1 MTRSKLEPMKHLL
14 IGFALLVLTAC
25 PSDNGN
31 PNPPPPPP
39 PAPGGYNITVLFD
52 SSVAE
57 KYEPVFQDAA
67 NRWQQIITGELP
79 DVANVKLFEI
89 CAPEV
94 VVPGT
99 VTVDDVAILVG
110 TFTDGPNG
118 TLGFAGPCGTRVS
131 NGLTAVGLMKFDT
144 ADMDV
149 LLEEGQL
156 DETIIHEM
164 GHVLGIGTLW
174 DSKGLTSG
182 ISSTQGQCGAN
193 PRYTGSKGINE
204 YKALGGPDA
213 NVPLENLFGPGSCEG
228 HWRESV
234 FNKELMTSFLDS
246 IPPGTANPLSKLS
259 IASLEDLGY
268 TVSYGTAEAYTLSL
282 LPDLLP
288 QATPETTRL
297 HSELIEPRVVL
308 DDLP

>member
-1 MTRSKLEPMKHLL
+1 VLL
-14 IGFALLVLTAC
+14 LSALAILTAC
-25 PSDNGN
+25 PLNTGGD
-31 PNPPPPPP
+31 NPPPPPDSSR
-39 PAPGGYNITVLFD
+39 YNITVLFD
-52 SSVAE
+52 NSVPE
-57 KYEPVFQDAA
+57 KYEAAFQGAA

-79 DVANVKLFEI
+79 DVANVKLFEV

-94 VVPGT
+94 VVAGT

-110 TFTDGPNG
+110 TFTEGPNG

-144 ADMDV
+144 ADMDI

-182 ISSTQGQCGAN
+182 ISTTQGQCGAN
-193 PRYTGSKGINE
+193 PRYIGTKGVAE
-204 YKALGGPDA
+204 YTALGGPDA
-213 NVPLENLFGPGSCEG
+213 TVPLEDKFGPGSCEG

-234 FNKELMTSFLDS
+234 FNTELMTSFLDS
-246 IPPGTANPLSKLS
+246 IPPSVPNPLSKLS

-268 TVSYGTAEAYTLSL
+268 TVSYTSAEAYTLSL
-282 LPDLLP
+282 LPDLIP
-288 QATPETTRL
+288 QATLEPHGL
-297 HSELIEPRVVL
+297 HSELIEPTVIF
-308 DDLP
+308 DDLPR